1 MIRKHRS
8 ARLGFNFYKKLI
20 TDNKKFFVKKRQHM
34 SFELI
39 ITIFFIILAMYLLIG
54 LVFAIGFVN
63 KGAGKIDDS
72 AKEMPLAVKLLIFP
86 ASVAL
91 WFVLWQ
97 KTRK

>member
-1 MIRKHRS
+1 
-8 ARLGFNFYKKLI
+8 
-20 TDNKKFFVKKRQHM
+20 M

-39 ITIFFIILAMYLLIG
+39 VTIFFIILAVYLLIG
-54 LVFAIGFVN
+54 VIFAIGFVN

-72 AKEMPLAVKLLIFP
+72 AKKMPLGVKLLIFP

-91 WFVLWQ
+91 WLVLWQ